1 MRVIRVIGY
10 LRVAPREDRS
20 TRPAIEV
27 QRRTIEAECRR
38 RAWDILRFEE
48 DVRSGRTMRR
58 PGLQAALDA
67 CRSGQAQG
75 IVVARLDRL
84 TYSVEDLAYLMRRA
98 VEGHFTIVAPDVGLD
113 LGTDAGAQLAQM
125 LSHASTW
132 NPRNVGRRTRL
143 ALEQHR
149 EHGGRGRP
157 SSTPPDVSEH
167 IRNLRASGWTLQAI
181 CDQLNAD
188 GVPTPRGGTHWRPTS
203 LRAIVRPRV
212 ESAASSHS
220 RKVTQ

>member
-1 MRVIRVIGY
+1 MAASRVIGY

-20 TRPAIEV
+20 ARPAMDD

-38 RAWDILRFEE
+38 RGWEILRFEE

-58 PGLQAALDA
+58 PGLHAALDA
-67 CRSGQAQG
+67 CRAGQAQG

-98 VEGHFTIVAPDVGLD
+98 VEGRFTIVAPDVGLD
-113 LGTDAGAQLAQM
+113 LSTDAGAHLAQV
-125 LSHASTW
+125 LSHASRW
-132 NPRNVGRRTRL
+132 HPRSVGRRTRL

-149 EHGGRGRP
+149 EYVGRGRP
-157 SSTPPDVSEH
+157 SSTPPDVAER
-167 IRNLRASGWTLQAI
+167 IRDLRASGWTLQAI
-181 CDQLNAD
+181 CDQLNAE

-203 LRAIVRPRV
+203 LRAIVPPGRSRPGLNSGR
-212 ESAASSHS
+212 
-220 RKVTQ
+220 

>member
-1 MRVIRVIGY
+1 MRVISVIGY

-20 TRPAIEV
+20 ARPEMDD

-38 RAWDILRFEE
+38 RGWDILRFEE
-48 DVRSGRTMRR
+48 DIRSGRTMRR
-58 PGLQAALDA
+58 PGLHAALDA
-67 CRSGQAQG
+67 CRAGQAQG

-113 LGTDAGAQLAQM
+113 LGTDAGAHFAQV
-125 LSHASTW
+125 LSQASRW

-149 EHGGRGRP
+149 DHSGRGRP
-157 SSTPPDVSEH
+157 SSTPPDVAER
-167 IRNLRASGWTLQAI
+167 IRALRAGGSTLQAI
-181 CDQLNAD
+181 CDQLNAE

-203 LRAIVRPRV
+203 LRAILRPRT
-212 ESAASSHS
+212 EPAPRTRSG
-220 RKVTQ
+220 VTQ